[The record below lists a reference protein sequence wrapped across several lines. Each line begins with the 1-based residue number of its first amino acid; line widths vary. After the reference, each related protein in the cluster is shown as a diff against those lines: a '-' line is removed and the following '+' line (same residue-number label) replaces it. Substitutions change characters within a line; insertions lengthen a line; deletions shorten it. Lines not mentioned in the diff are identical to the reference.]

1 MGKAINDSAFCT
13 ARGGGGEGN
22 LLFNFK
28 FEIFCLGSE
37 VSVAHS
43 KLMCPS

>member
-1 MGKAINDSAFCT
+1 MGKTINDSAFCP
-13 ARGGGGEGN
+13 ARSAGGEGN
-22 LLFNFK
+22 LGFNFK

-37 VSVAHS
+37 VSVAHP